1 MNNLRSY
8 CGLVHARIRAS
19 DKDLPVTWSSPFFS
33 LAVKRLFMTANFTL
47 AVKGKIDFW
56 YFLKMLPMKSRKQ

>member
-1 MNNLRSY
+1 MNNLLSHF
-8 CGLVHARIRAS
+8 GLVDAKISAS
-19 DKDLPVTWSSPFFS
+19 EKDLPVTWSSPFFS